1 MLRPTGRPAVTIDV
15 SSKRYLVVADLHIGY
30 ELELSSKGIRV
41 PPHEERV
48 AREIVRLGE
57 ETGSQVLVLLGDVK
71 HRVAGYSWRDAIGV
85 RRFVGMVGSSFEEVV
100 VLPGNHDGGIS
111 ELLAGLAKIEDSR
124 GIRIGDYWVMHG
136 HTWPHPDCLSAR
148 TIVIGHT
155 HPTLRVR
162 SEDGAVRTRVHLLL
176 EGTRSRLAREL
187 ASRPGYGQLVEG
199 QRRRGRI
206 RLVVLAHFSPLAPGV
221 DVLELRASPG
231 TSPLLRSSA
240 FDLLR
245 GEVLTLD
252 AQPIGKVGAIDAEA
266 AEG

>member
-15 SSKRYLVVADLHIGY
+15 SSRRYLLVADLHIGY

-48 AREIVRLGE
+48 AREVVRLGE

-85 RRFVGMVGSSFEEVV
+85 RRFVGMVRSSFEEVV

-111 ELLAGLAKIEDSR
+111 ELLAGLARIEDSR
-124 GIRIGDYWVMHG
+124 GIRIGDYWIMHG

-162 SEDGAVRTRVHLLL
+162 SEDGVVRTRVHLLL
-176 EGTRSRLAREL
+176 EGTKSRLAREL

-199 QRRRGRI
+199 KRSRGRI

-266 AEG
+266 TEG